1 MKKFQKNILFVI
13 EFIAVLL
20 SVWAVVPFKVLAGEL
35 FPALAKMDFE
45 TDFLLRFVIF
55 PIVVLL
61 ISCVALLFRNKVEKA
76 NGEAHFVFTRAI
88 FLPLVFYVMGLACYI
103 INVVAWS
110 DFYRDG
116 TGHGPMTVV
125 FCSLILAGAFLCYA
139 LFGKLLSKKFAEK
152 KFLKVLFLAVLIIVL
167 VLTVFMGF
175 MNKPYLSNVE
185 NIWVETLFF
194 EVILLVLFF
203 IAYFSVFTHELALAY
218 DALNN
223 PKEEKAEE
231 PAEEKAEEAAAE
243 EAKEEEKEL
252 EEPEMK
258 AVVNFKDFYAAKEKD
273 FGPENEQPE
282 KAPKEVSED
291 DEELFAMHK
300 FAKGALEA
308 KGYDLNEV
316 VEKEVVKEVIVEKP
330 VEVEKIVEVEKVV
343 EKEVEKPVEVVPVA
357 APVEEPKK
365 EKAPKPKVD
374 VLPSPTA
381 LRNYIG
387 ANYKDTNV
395 VLDNDGESFK
405 AFRGKKMFLNL
416 KVTNSDYRIVF
427 QRKPISITRLLVKYP
442 SISKATSP
450 QGDQWFKLVNKGDY
464 EEADL
469 QNIIEFSYKYLVDL
483 EEKAAAAKEKAK
495 AKAAE
500 KRKKER
506 EKAKAAA
513 AKEKAAAAKAEKAAK

>member
-1 MKKFQKNILFVI
+1 MKKFTKNILFVI

-20 SVWAVVPFKVLAGEL
+20 SIWAVIPFKVLAGEL
-35 FPALAKMDFE
+35 FPALQMEFE
-45 TDFLLRFVIF
+45 TDFLLRFIVF
-55 PIVVLL
+55 PIVALL
-61 ISCVALLFRNKVEKA
+61 ISCVALLIRNKVEKN
-76 NGEAHFVFTRAI
+76 NGESHFVFTRAV
-88 FLPLVFYVMGLACYI
+88 FLPLIFYVMGLACYV

-116 TGHGPMTVV
+116 TGNGPMTVT
-125 FCSLILAGAFLCYA
+125 FCALILAGAFLCYA
-139 LFGKLLSKKFAEK
+139 LFGKLFSKKFAEK
-152 KFLKVLFLAVLIIVL
+152 KFLKFLFLAVLVILL

-175 MNKPYLSNVE
+175 MNKPYLSNIGE
-185 NIWVETLFF
+185 IWMSTLFF
-194 EVILLVLFF
+194 EVILLALFF

-231 PAEEKAEEAAAE
+231 KAEEKVEEKAE
-243 EAKEEEKEL
+243 EAKEEEKEP

-258 AVVNFKDFYAAKEKD
+258 AVVDFKGFYAAKEKD
-273 FGPENEQPE
+273 FGPEQEQPE
-282 KAPKEVSED
+282 KAPKEVSAD

-300 FAKGALEA
+300 FAKDALEA

-343 EKEVEKPVEVVPVA
+343 EKEVEKPVEVVA

-381 LRNYIG
+381 LRNYIS

-442 SISKATSP
+442 SITKATSP

-464 EEADL
+464 EESDL

>member
-1 MKKFQKNILFVI
+1 MKKFQKNMLFVI

-20 SVWAVVPFKVLAGEL
+20 SIWAVIPFKVLAGEL
-35 FPALAKMDFE
+35 FPALQMEFE
-45 TDFLLRFVIF
+45 TDFLLRFVVF
-55 PIVVLL
+55 PCVVLV
-61 ISCVALLFRNKVEKA
+61 IACIALLFRTKIEK
-76 NGEAHFVFTRAI
+76 NSDKKYFVFTRAV
-88 FLPLVFYVMGLACYI
+88 FLPLVFYVMGLACYL

-116 TGHGPMTVV
+116 TGNGPMTVL
-125 FCSLILAGAFLCYA
+125 FCALILAGAFLCFA
-139 LFGKLLSKKFAEK
+139 LFGKLLSKKFENK
-152 KFLKVLFLAVLIIVL
+152 KALRVLYVAVLAILL
-167 VLTVFMGF
+167 VLAVFMGF
-175 MNKPYLSNVE
+175 MNKPYLSNIGE
-185 NIWVETLFF
+185 IWMSTLFF

-223 PKEEKAEE
+223 PQ
-231 PAEEKAEEAAAE
+231 EEKAEEAKEEAKEEKAE
-243 EAKEEEKEL
+243 EAKEEEKE
-252 EEPEMK
+252 PEMK
-258 AVVNFKDFYAAKEKD
+258 AVVDFKGFYAAKEKD
-273 FGPENEQPE
+273 FGPEQEQPE
-282 KAPKEVSED
+282 KAPKEVSAD

-300 FAKGALEA
+300 FAKDALEA

-330 VEVEKIVEVEKVV
+330 VEVEKIVEVEK
-343 EKEVEKPVEVVPVA
+343 EVEKPVEVVA

-365 EKAPKPKVD
+365 EKAPKPKID

-381 LRNYIG
+381 LRNYIS
-387 ANYKDTNV
+387 ANYKDTNI

-405 AFRGKKMFLNL
+405 AYRGKKMFLNL
-416 KVTNSDYRIVF
+416 KVTNADYRIVF

-442 SISKATSP
+442 SITKATSP
-450 QGDQWFKLVNKGDY
+450 QGDQWFKLVNKGDF
-464 EEADL
+464 EEDDL
-469 QNIIEFSYKYLVDL
+469 QNIIKFSYTYLVDL
-483 EEKAAAAKEKAK
+483 EEKAAAAKEKEK

-513 AKEKAAAAKAEKAAK
+513 AKEKAAAAKAAK